1 MNEAVM
7 KEFHHRLCLL
17 MNEIHKICV
26 ENNIKYTLLGGSL
39 LGAVRHK
46 GFIPWDDDIDI
57 GMTYDNYMKF
67 VAVVFERKY
76 DWLEFDLAGKT
87 EFYYPFIK
95 AYDKRTT
102 FLEEMRDDAKG
113 IFIDIF
119 PISYAGNSYKE
130 ALKEFKKH
138 RYFQSVLK
146 RKSYRYSTGF
156 LKERILSWLAHFYS
170 VDYLMKKIEQHYNML
185 NQSRKLYSSD
195 MDGTRKGVVPSEL
208 FDSYKTYPFEECE
221 FMGIADSDRY
231 LKMIFGNYM
240 QLPPESQRIPH
251 HIEYLNL
258 SLPYIEYNK
267 SKHSAQ

>member
-17 MNEIHKICV
+17 MNEVHKICV
-26 ENNIKYTLLGGSL
+26 ENDINYTLLGGSL
-39 LGAVRHK
+39 IGAVRHK

-57 GMTYDNYMKF
+57 GMTYDNYKKF
-67 VAVVFERKY
+67 VDVVFEKKY

-87 EFYYPFIK
+87 EYYYPFIK

-102 FLEEMRDDAKG
+102 FLEEMRNDAKG

-138 RYFQSVLK
+138 RYYQSVLK
-146 RKSYRYSTGF
+146 RKSYRYATGF
-156 LKERILSWLAHFYS
+156 LKERLLSWLAHFYS
-170 VDYLMKKIEQHYNML
+170 ADYLMKKIEQHYSLL
-185 NQSRKLYSSD
+185 NQSKKLYSSD
-195 MDGTRKGVVPSEL
+195 MDGTRKGIVPSEL
-208 FDSYKTYPFEECE
+208 FDSYRMYTFEESE

-231 LKMIFGNYM
+231 LKLIFGNYM
-240 QLPPESQRIPH
+240 QLPPENQRIPH

-258 SLPYIEYNK
+258 NLPYIEYNK